1 MSKTQNPNPVS
12 VPFSEVQKLTLK
24 DAIACA
30 VEQQMKA
37 ASAYVTTAKLVLH
50 METLTIPKGKTI
62 GGLLREAGVKK
73 SNIDN
78 ARYAASVFTEL
89 VATGLLPE
97 GEFDKLTFGEC
108 FRIRR
113 AMSSGSELQLSGPMV
128 VALLQE
134 SDRAD
139 EELDCFYEH
148 GCDLAKKTKQDK
160 AAADAEKARAEAAK
174 AAEIKAAAEK
184 LAAEKIAAKQPAA
197 NTPPS
202 PFTGPAPA
210 AYAPKTGAAMPPS
223 GSVTP
228 PPVRASNIV
237 PMQSDAPSAD
247 DLRNLVNELA
257 DLFVMVAEAD
267 PAEARKAWPFIQ
279 DTVNTMAEMIAEIPA
294 PEPVPLPTIVK
305 RPSTPAS
312 TGKASK
318 TALAGAVGKVLGGKK
333 AA

>member
-1 MSKTQNPNPVS
+1 MSKTQHPNPVS

-50 METLTIPKGKTI
+50 METLPIPKGKTI

-78 ARYAASVFTEL
+78 ARYAASVFTDL

-97 GEFDKLTFGEC
+97 KEFDKLTFGEC

-113 AMSSGSELQLSGPMV
+113 TMSTGSELQLSGPMV

-148 GCDLAKKTKQDK
+148 GCDLAKKAKQDK
-160 AAADAEKARAEAAK
+160 AAADAEKARADADK
-174 AAEIKAAAEK
+174 QAEIKAAAEK
-184 LAAEKIAAKQPAA
+184 LAADNAVKQSAA
-197 NTPPS
+197 NTNPPPS
-202 PFTGPAPA
+202 ASATAAPA
-210 AYAPKTGAAMPPS
+210 VNAPKINAA
-223 GSVTP
+223 TP
-228 PPVRASNIV
+228 PPVAASNIV
-237 PMQSDAPSAD
+237 PMQSTAPSAD

-267 PAEARKAWPFIQ
+267 PAEAKKAWPFIQ
-279 DTVNTMAEMIAEIPA
+279 DTINTMGDMIGETPA
-294 PEPVPLPTIVK
+294 PAPIPLPTVTK
-305 RPSTPAS
+305 PATQPS

-318 TALAGAVGKVLGGKK
+318 GALAGAVGKALGGKK

>member
-1 MSKTQNPNPVS
+1 MSKTQNPNSVS
-12 VPFSEVQKLTLK
+12 VPFSEVKKLTLK

-50 METLTIPKGKTI
+50 METLPIPKGKTI

-89 VATGLLPE
+89 VAPGLLPE
-97 GEFDKLTFGEC
+97 REFDKLTFGEC

-113 AMSSGSELQLSGPMV
+113 AVSGGSKLQLSGPMV

-148 GCDLAKKTKQDK
+148 GCDLSKKAKQDK

-174 AAEIKAAAEK
+174 QAEIKAAAER
-184 LAAEKIAAKQPAA
+184 LAAEKLAAKQPAT
-197 NTPPS
+197 NHNPPPS
-202 PFTGPAPA
+202 AGPTPA
-210 AYAPKTGAAMPPS
+210 VTAPKSNAA
-223 GSVTP
+223 TP
-228 PPVRASNIV
+228 PPAGASNIV
-237 PMQSDAPSAD
+237 QMQPTAPSAD

-267 PAEARKAWPFIQ
+267 LAEARKAWPFMQ
-279 DTVNTMAEMIAEIPA
+279 DTFDTMADMIAETPA
-294 PEPVPLPTIVK
+294 PAPVPLPTIVK
-305 RPSTPAS
+305 PA
-312 TGKASK
+312 TGKAS
-318 TALAGAVGKVLGGKK
+318 GKKK